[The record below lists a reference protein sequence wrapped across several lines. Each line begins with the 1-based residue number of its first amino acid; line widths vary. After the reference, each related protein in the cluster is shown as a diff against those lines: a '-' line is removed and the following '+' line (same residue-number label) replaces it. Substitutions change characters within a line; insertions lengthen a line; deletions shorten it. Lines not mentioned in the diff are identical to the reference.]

1 MAAGVDIPQ
10 FLSILEQ
17 NDSVLVLHDGIVG
30 VLRAAAGGHAD
41 SLCDAIWTPALDAS
55 DRHGVAIVAGLLHCA
70 T

>member
-1 MAAGVDIPQ
+1 
-10 FLSILEQ
+10 
-17 NDSVLVLHDGIVG
+17 